1 MATVGIK
8 VTSLSHILS
17 KTFPAWPLRIQ
28 NEPNGADGELGHGA
42 QEWDGGV
49 IEDIVLST
57 MVNLRSLL
65 SSVSAR
71 WTAEPRLRGRKL
83 TEAPVMEIEPET
95 VVDPAP
101 STASP
106 SSPVVIVDGQAA
118 GSASAAAGEEG
129 IGDGV
134 VRDEHPRGGGAAA
147 TEDRVKGPWSP
158 EEDAILSRL
167 VSKFGARN
175 WSLIAR
181 GIPGRSGNLVV
192 SVTDE
197 EDHIIIAAHAIH
209 GNKWASIARLLE
221 GRTDNAI
228 KNHWNSTLR
237 RRCNE
242 AERCKTTASD
252 ALKDAA
258 IEKTKG
264 SLDESPSFSYSNSF
278 KSMEAR
284 ETSLRENAFD
294 DSGEVVIIRD
304 EEAPK
309 PEIKDP
315 PYLYRPVARVSAFS
329 PYNRMPGR
337 SAGPEVSRGD
347 KLDRPLYKVFK
358 PGGGICKLLN
368 STSCEPQFP
377 HQCGHGCCSIP
388 DKSHSGSSI
397 LGPEFIEFM
406 EPPPISSDD
415 LAAIVSDISSIAWL
429 RSGLNSANTGMYASP
444 PGQVDS
450 QGVHI

>member
-1 MATVGIK
+1 
-8 VTSLSHILS
+8 
-17 KTFPAWPLRIQ
+17 
-28 NEPNGADGELGHGA
+28 
-42 QEWDGGV
+42 
-49 IEDIVLST
+49 
-57 MVNLRSLL
+57 
-65 SSVSAR
+65 
-71 WTAEPRLRGRKL
+71 
-83 TEAPVMEIEPET
+83 METEPET

-118 GSASAAAGEEG
+118 GSASAAAGEG
-129 IGDGV
+129 SSGDGV
-134 VRDEHPRGGGAAA
+134 VRDGPPSGGGAAA

-181 GIPGRSGNLVV
+181 GIPGRSGKSCRLRWCNQLDPYVKRRPF
-192 SVTDE
+192 TDE
-197 EDHIIIAAHAIH
+197 EDRIIIAAHAIH

-242 AERCKTTASD
+242 EAEWCKTTASD
-252 ALKDAA
+252 ALKDAT

-284 ETSLRENAFD
+284 EASLRENAFD
-294 DSGEVVIIRD
+294 DSREVVIIRD

-337 SAGPEVSRGD
+337 SAGPQVSRGD
-347 KLDRPLYKVFK
+347 KLGHPLYEIFK

-368 STSCEPQFP
+368 STCCDPQVP
-377 HQCGHGCCSIP
+377 HQCGHGCCSTP
-388 DKSHSGSSI
+388 AKSHSGSSL
-397 LGPEFIEFM
+397 LGQEFIEFV

-415 LAAIVSDISSIAWL
+415 LAAIVSDISSIAWF
-429 RSGLNSANTGMYASP
+429 RSGLNSSNTGMYACP